1 MLLRGIEGFG
11 IKHRLQS
18 ERLLTLSED
27 LPILALAVDRPERIE
42 AALGDVRE
50 VSGHGLITL
59 ERARSVGAAEREP
72 RSLPGGE
79 TVKLTLFVGRQE
91 RAGGQPAHVAAV
103 ACLHRHGLGGASVL
117 LGLDGTL
124 HGARRRARLLAPN
137 GQVPMMIISV
147 GEERA
152 LARALPELRTLL
164 ERPPMLLER
173 VRVCKRDGV
182 LLAEPH
188 QPPIAAG
195 PGLAYWQKLVVYTSE
210 DVRHGGAPLYSAL
223 VRRLRR
229 EGAAGA
235 TALRGCWGYHGDHA
249 PHGERFWSLHRH
261 VPVLTV
267 LLDTPANMRRW
278 FAIVDEMTTET
289 GLVTSELVPALR
301 AVGPEIEHGGLALA
315 EPRGQ

>member
-1 MLLRGIEGFG
+1 MTDDDALKLSVYLGEREHVGGRLLADQLIEIYARHGLDTSLLLRGIEGFG
-11 IKHRLQS
+11 IKHGCRASACSRSLKTCRS
-18 ERLLTLSED
+18 
-27 LPILALAVDRPERIE
+27 LALAVDRPERIE

-59 ERARSVGAAEREP
+59 ERARSAGRGRARAALAPRRRDGQADPVRRPSGASRRAARA
-72 RSLPGGE
+72 RRR
-79 TVKLTLFVGRQE
+79 GR
-91 RAGGQPAHVAAV
+91 V
-103 ACLHRHGLGGASVL
+103 LHRHGLGGASVL
-117 LGLDGTL
+117 LGLDGTA
-124 HGARRRARLLAPN
+124 HGARRRARLPAPN

-173 VRVCKRDGV
+173 VLVCKRDGV

-229 EGAAGA
+229 EGAAGRPPCA
-235 TALRGCWGYHGDHA
+235 AAGAITAI
-249 PHGERFWSLHRH
+249 
-261 VPVLTV
+261 
-267 LLDTPANMRRW
+267 MRRT
-278 FAIVDEMTTET
+278 ANASGRCTATC
-289 GLVTSELVPALR
+289 R
-301 AVGPEIEHGGLALA
+301 C
-315 EPRGQ
+315 